1 MIGNGT
7 GNYTY
12 IKTNRCFHV
21 GMEKFKN
28 FALFFIIIVVVLHGG
43 KIIISNLFI

>member
-1 MIGNGT
+1 MAEMIGKGT

-21 GMEKFKN
+21 GMEKLKI
-28 FALFFIIIVVVLHGG
+28 LFFL
-43 KIIISNLFI
+43 LL